1 MRVRRRVSP
10 CFLTMQGC
18 RLGRWVTIPYVYILL
33 EYVRGGRL
41 MFPGVPWVRWAQGK
55 GLGQGSGVGLVSPT
69 PLNLWHIT
77 PLTPLHAESE
87 ACGLR
92 SKLELKT
99 SVCVQT
105 LQLSKAKGMSP
116 PASPAETCSVLR
128 QSVAYRFNLCD
139 SGA

>member
-1 MRVRRRVSP
+1 
-10 CFLTMQGC
+10 
-18 RLGRWVTIPYVYILL
+18 
-33 EYVRGGRL
+33 

-99 SVCVQT
+99 SVYVSRPYSSARLKGCLPQPR
-105 LQLSKAKGMSP
+105 QLRHAMS
-116 PASPAETCSVLR
+116 
-128 QSVAYRFNLCD
+128 
-139 SGA
+139 

>member
-1 MRVRRRVSP
+1 MGEMGP
-10 CFLTMQGC
+10 
-18 RLGRWVTIPYVYILL
+18 GR
-33 EYVRGGRL
+33 
-41 MFPGVPWVRWAQGK
+41 AQGK
-55 GLGQGSGVGLVSPT
+55 GLGEGSGVGLVSPT
-69 PLNLWHIT
+69 PLNLCHIT

-99 SVCVQT
+99 SVSVQT
-105 LQLSKAKGMSP
+105 LQLSKRLKGCLP

>member
-1 MRVRRRVSP
+1 
-10 CFLTMQGC
+10 
-18 RLGRWVTIPYVYILL
+18 
-33 EYVRGGRL
+33 
-41 MFPGVPWVRWAQGK
+41 MFPGVPLVRWAQGK
-55 GLGQGSGVGLVSPT
+55 GSGVGLVSPT

-116 PASPAETCSVLR
+116 PASPAETCNVLR
-128 QSVAYRFNLCD
+128 QSVAYRFNLWD